1 MTWYSPASSRWLRQD
16 MIIVWATNGIKCHI
30 LFVSNMGFHVRI
42 LEKMTALQRQ
52 HIASAQKMAVCI
64 SYLNIVGAID
74 MAVMDLYTPERVL
87 HQGIKMYIPPWVRN
101 TGRPVNVLWFRWAPS
116 NTVPSSCPV
125 RRIPRQDPLHTT
137 GGDSLTN
144 GWYTIIPK
152 DKFNHY

>member
-1 MTWYSPASSRWLRQD
+1 
-16 MIIVWATNGIKCHI
+16 MIIVWTTNGIKCHI

-87 HQGIKMYIPPWVRN
+87 QQGIMMYIPP
-101 TGRPVNVLWFRWAPS
+101 
-116 NTVPSSCPV
+116 
-125 RRIPRQDPLHTT
+125 
-137 GGDSLTN
+137 
-144 GWYTIIPK
+144 
-152 DKFNHY
+152 